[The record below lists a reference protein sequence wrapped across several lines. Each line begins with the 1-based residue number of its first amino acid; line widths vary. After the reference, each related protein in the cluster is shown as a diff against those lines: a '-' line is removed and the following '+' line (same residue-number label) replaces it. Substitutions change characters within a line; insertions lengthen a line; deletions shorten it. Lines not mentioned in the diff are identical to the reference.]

1 MPLPRL
7 VDNLLDNLI
16 DTALDRSVVGGYGR
30 PGLAVRRRLPGWP
43 ADPPRLDGRVVVVTG
58 ATAGL
63 GLAAA
68 TGFARLGATVHLVGR
83 DPGRTARAV
92 TAVRAQAAG
101 GKVVGELCD
110 VSDLA
115 SLERFTAGWRGPLDV
130 LVNNAGVMPPSRQL
144 TADGVELAFATN
156 VLGPF
161 VLVDRLAP
169 HLGTGARV
177 VNVSSGGMYGQ
188 RLGADLQN
196 ADYRPVRAY
205 ARTKR
210 AEVVLTELWADR
222 LSGRGVVV
230 HAMHPGWADTPGV
243 SSSLSTFAKVA
254 GPILRT
260 PEQGADTV
268 VWLGGAPEAL
278 AATGLFWHDRRP
290 RPTHLLPRTK
300 ETEEDRRRLWD
311 LCVSLSGSSANVH

>member
-1 MPLPRL
+1 
-7 VDNLLDNLI
+7 V
-16 DTALDRSVVGGYGR
+16 A
-30 PGLAVRRRLPGWP
+30 
-43 ADPPRLDGRVVVVTG
+43 
-58 ATAGL
+58 
-63 GLAAA
+63 
-68 TGFARLGATVHLVGR
+68 
-83 DPGRTARAV
+83 
-92 TAVRAQAAG
+92 AVRAQAAG
-101 GKVVGELCD
+101 GEVVGELCD

-161 VLVDRLAP
+161 VLVDRLTP

-177 VNVSSGGMYGQ
+177 VNVSSGGMYAQ
-188 RLGADLQN
+188 RLRADLQS

-260 PEQGADTV
+260 PDQGADTI

-290 RPTHLLPRTK
+290 RPTHLLPGTK

-311 LCVSLSGSSANVH
+311 LCVSLSGSSANAH